1 MSLLIVHVPAARSV
15 ISKPLA
21 EQIAGVVDASVTGR
35 PELAVGATVIGDSM
49 RVAFGG
55 FTKVIDLATLD
66 TVNDLV
72 TGFAAR

>member
-1 MSLLIVHVPAARSV
+1 MPAASRLM
-15 ISKPLA
+15 SKPLT
-21 EQIAGVVDASVTGR
+21 EQTVGVVDASVTGR

-55 FTKVIDLATLD
+55 FTKVIDWATFE
-66 TVNDLV
+66 TVNERV